1 MLTIKNVKGHQI
13 LDSRGMPTV
22 AATVR
27 LSDGSSG
34 WAAVPSGASTGTH
47 EAVELRDGDAGR
59 YNGKGVLK
67 AVHNIDK
74 ELASMLLDMPAND
87 QLTTDQTMI
96 TLDGTPNK
104 SRLGA
109 NAILAVSLA
118 SARAVANSRGVS
130 LFRSLNQLGG
140 YLLPVPMLNILN
152 GGKHAVDSTDFQEF
166 MIMPAGAL
174 TFSDALRMS
183 TEVFHSLKTLLR
195 KRGLSTNVGDEG
207 GFAPSLASNA
217 AAIELIIQ
225 AIEKAGY
232 KPGSDFYLALD
243 AAASELY
250 HNGNYVLEREGRTLS
265 SVELIEFYEQLV
277 SDYPIISIEDALF
290 EDDWEGWVLLNKK
303 VGDKVQ
309 LVGDDLYVTN
319 IKRLEKGI
327 TLKSSNSI
335 LIKLN
340 QIGTLSETI
349 ASVDMAHRNDWTAVI
364 SHRSGET
371 EDTTIADLA
380 VALGAGQIKTG
391 APSRGERTCKYNRL
405 LAIEDELGIEARFA
419 GKSAFKHLKH
429 R

>member
-1 MLTIKNVKGHQI
+1 MLTIKNVQGHEI

-47 EAVELRDGDAGR
+47 EAVELRDGDPGR
-59 YNGKGVLK
+59 YHGKGVLK

-74 ELASMLLDMPAND
+74 ELAPMLLDMPAND
-87 QLTTDQTMI
+87 QLTADQTMMA
-96 TLDGTPNK
+96 LDGTPNK

-118 SARAVANSRGVS
+118 LARAVANSRGVS

-166 MIMPAGAL
+166 MIMPVGAP
-174 TFSDALRMS
+174 TFGDALRMS
-183 TEVFHSLKTLLR
+183 TEVFHTLKVLLR
-195 KRGLSTNVGDEG
+195 KKGLSTNVGDEG

-232 KPGSDFYLALD
+232 KPGSDCFLALD

-250 HNGNYVLEREGRTLS
+250 HDGKYVLEREGRTLTS
-265 SVELIEFYEQLV
+265 IELIEFYEKWV
-277 SDYPIISIEDALF
+277 ADYPIISIEDALF
-290 EDDWEGWVLLNKK
+290 EDDWDGWKQLNQKL
-303 VGDKVQ
+303 GDKIQ

-319 IKRLEKGI
+319 IKRLELGI
-327 TLKSSNSI
+327 AGGASNSI

-340 QIGTLSETI
+340 QIGTLSETVG
-349 ASVDMAHRNDWTAVI
+349 AVDMAHRNDWTAVI

-405 LAIEDELGIEARFA
+405 LAIEAELGTEARFA
-419 GKSAFKHLKH
+419 GISAFKHLK
-429 R
+429 

>member
-96 TLDGTPNK
+96 ALDGTPNK

-140 YLLPVPMLNILN
+140 YLLPMPMLNILN

-166 MIMPAGAL
+166 MIMPAGAP

-250 HNGNYVLEREGRTLS
+250 HNGNYVLEREGRALS
-265 SVELIEFYEQLV
+265 SVELIEFYEKLV

-327 TLKSSNSI
+327 ALKSSNSI

-419 GKSAFKHLKH
+419 GKSAFKHLK
-429 R
+429 